1 MQHFSIKKTPDLK
14 LNLLSK
20 LIFAALLAFTVNSFV
35 YFSFGNIYSS
45 KILNYTEF
53 QQQFGSGIYQHRI
66 LSGYFLIWIYEFLS
80 TLNID
85 YSIFK
90 LKFFDADAEP
100 KMYLSFFL
108 LNTFFL
114 VLSSAVMVLI
124 TETKNC
130 VATSSEKLLM
140 IAVAVFA
147 TAFSQFVIVPYD
159 ISSYFFLLLF
169 FLFLLRYLE
178 KNAVSNLTILVL
190 MMAVSTLNRE
200 SSALSL
206 ALAGTLLHSEF
217 GLKKETLIPVAVL
230 AMTFILTYFGMRV
243 MNGSFTTNDGNLLF
257 QNFSQPKN
265 ILGLL
270 FWAVFFVLP
279 LMLAKDRNGIKNII
293 VFHLLSIPYIAMCF
307 YAGILYE
314 TRLYIPLFLTVL
326 FLSKFD
332 VKKIAAQNS

>member
-1 MQHFSIKKTPDLK
+1 MK

-45 KILNYTEF
+45 KILNYTNFKE
-53 QQQFGSGIYQHRI
+53 QFSSGIYQYRV

-80 TLNID
+80 DFSID
-85 YSIFK
+85 FSIFK
-90 LKFFDADAEP
+90 LKFFDANSEP

-124 TETKNC
+124 TETKNF

-147 TAFSQFVIVPYD
+147 MAFSQFVIVPYD
-159 ISSYFFLLLF
+159 VSSYFFLLLF

-178 KNAVSNLTILVL
+178 KNSSRNLIILVW

-206 ALAGTLLHSEF
+206 ALAGTLLYSKF
-217 GLKKETLIPVAVL
+217 GLKKETFLPVAVL
-230 AMTFILTYFGMRV
+230 GITFLAVYLGMRL
-243 MNGSFTTNDGNLLF
+243 MNESFTTNDGNLLM
-257 QNFSQPKN
+257 QNFLQPKN

-270 FWAVFFVLP
+270 FWMVFFAFTLF
-279 LMLAKDRNGIKNII
+279 LAKDRKAVSHILL
-293 VFHLLSIPYIAMCF
+293 FHLISAPYIFMCF
-307 YAGILYE
+307 YAGIIYE
-314 TRLYIPLFLTVL
+314 IRLYVPLFLTSV
-326 FLSKFD
+326 FLGR
-332 VKKIAAQNS
+332 VQLAKIE

>member
-1 MQHFSIKKTPDLK
+1 MK
-14 LNLLSK
+14 LNLFSK

-53 QQQFGSGIYQHRI
+53 RQQFSSGIYQYRV

-80 TLNID
+80 NLNID
-85 YSIFK
+85 YGIFK
-90 LKFFDADAEP
+90 LKFFDGSAEP

-114 VLSSAVMVLI
+114 VLTSAVMVLI
-124 TETKNC
+124 TETKNF
-130 VATSSEKLLM
+130 VATSSEKILFT
-140 IAVAVFA
+140 AVAVF
-147 TAFSQFVIVPYD
+147 TIGLSQFVIVPYD
-159 ISSYFFLLLF
+159 ISSYFFLVLF

-178 KNAVSNLTILVL
+178 KNSSRNLIILVL

-206 ALAGTLLHSEF
+206 ALAGTLLYSKF

-279 LMLAKDRNGIKNII
+279 LMLAKDRNAIKNII

-314 TRLYIPLFLTVL
+314 IRLYIPLFLTSL
-326 FLSKFD
+326 FLSRTYIRKF
-332 VKKIAAQNS
+332 Q